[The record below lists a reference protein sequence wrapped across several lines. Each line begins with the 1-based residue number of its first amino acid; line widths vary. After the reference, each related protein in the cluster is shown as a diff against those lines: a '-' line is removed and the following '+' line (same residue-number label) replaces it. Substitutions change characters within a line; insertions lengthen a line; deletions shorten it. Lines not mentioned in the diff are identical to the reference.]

1 MSYSAN
7 HKNKKNYLKYLEKE
21 YLEDKI
27 QKPIS
32 YKRESSKKDKSR
44 LSIANLNFKYTPH
57 NFSNSST
64 NTNISL
70 KKERKDNYTYFS
82 YPIKTIMEDNIENS
96 FMQKRKLGHKS
107 YKVLN
112 NKVISFQNQKN
123 KQILEFSL
131 FDDNFIFKDLNK
143 SYLQDE
149 HSDDGADS
157 SEEKINDGR
166 IYLSQEIDDT
176 IKQLSKSIKKN
187 QEQKILSRRMRFK
200 NDEK

>member
-44 LSIANLNFKYTPH
+44 LSIANLNFKYAQN

-70 KKERKDNYTYFS
+70 IKERKDNCTHFS
-82 YPIKTIMEDNIENS
+82 YPIKPIMEDNIENS

-107 YKVLN
+107 YTVLN